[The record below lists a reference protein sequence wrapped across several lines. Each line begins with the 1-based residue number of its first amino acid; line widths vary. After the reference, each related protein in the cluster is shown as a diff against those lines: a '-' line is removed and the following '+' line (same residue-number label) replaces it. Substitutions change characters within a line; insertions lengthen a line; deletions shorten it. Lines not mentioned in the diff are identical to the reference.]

1 MKYCKHCNVKVD
13 SSENYCPLCYNYLE
27 ELEPET
33 DRFEYYLGRDGGKK
47 RSASNH
53 FLLKLFLYISVCISV
68 VCFTVNYFTEPHMLW
83 SPVVFVS
90 VLYLWIL
97 IGHTILSKRSP
108 FEKIFFQF
116 VGLVVLLIFLE
127 RLSMRAWFLD
137 YVLPSILLA
146 ASSVMALISLI
157 SKLQT
162 EKRAGIDLFRVLRA
176 VGSRFAHRIAGY
188 RRLFRAVS
196 DPCGLQRLAFAG
208 DGDLRLSHSEG
219 GYRQKSASVTK
230 EPFRRR
236 GNLRLTNCG
245 G

>member
-1 MKYCKHCNVKVD
+1 MKYCKHCKLYVD

-53 FLLKLFLYISVCISV
+53 FLLKLFLYISVCIYV

-83 SPVVFVS
+83 SPVVSVS

-157 SKLQT
+157 SKRKNALVST
-162 EKRAGIDLFRVLRA
+162 FFVYYVLLEVVSLIVLLVTDVYSVLYLIHA
-176 VGSRFAHRIAGY
+176 VYNGLLLLGTVIFAYRILKADIAKKAH
-188 RRLFRAVS
+188 L
-196 DPCGLQRLAFAG
+196 
-208 DGDLRLSHSEG
+208 
-219 GYRQKSASVTK
+219 
-230 EPFRRR
+230 
-236 GNLRLTNCG
+236 
-245 G
+245 

>member
-157 SKLQT
+157 SKRKNALVST
-162 EKRAGIDLFRVLRA
+162 FFVYYVLLEVVSLIVLLVTDVYSVLYLIHA
-176 VGSRFAHRIAGY
+176 VCNGLLLLGTVIFAYRILKADIAKKAH
-188 RRLFRAVS
+188 L
-196 DPCGLQRLAFAG
+196 
-208 DGDLRLSHSEG
+208 
-219 GYRQKSASVTK
+219 
-230 EPFRRR
+230 
-236 GNLRLTNCG
+236 
-245 G
+245 